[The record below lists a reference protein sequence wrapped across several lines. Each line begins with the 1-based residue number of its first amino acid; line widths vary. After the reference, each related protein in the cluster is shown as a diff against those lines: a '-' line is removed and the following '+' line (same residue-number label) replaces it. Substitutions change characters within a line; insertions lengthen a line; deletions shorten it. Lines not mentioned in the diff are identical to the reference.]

1 MMALKDQITDDM
13 KKYMR
18 EKNTVAL
25 GAIRML
31 RSEIKN
37 VEIDGGKELDDAGVQ
52 KVIATAIKKRKDA
65 AEQYKGADRPEL
77 AEKELHE
84 AEFLSIYMPEQMG
97 EAEVKAAVA
106 EACEGVDTSDK
117 KMFGKVMQAVMAK
130 TGGRADGKLVNQLV
144 KEAFD
149 GNN

>member
-1 MMALKDQITDDM
+1 MSLKDQITADM
-13 KKYMR
+13 KTYM
-18 EKNTVAL
+18 KDKSTLALSTV
-25 GAIRML
+25 RML

-37 VEIDGGKELDDAGVQ
+37 VEIDTKVELDDAAVQ

-65 AEQYKGADRPEL
+65 ADQYNGANRPEL
-77 AEKELHE
+77 AEKEL
-84 AEFLSIYMPEQMG
+84 A
-97 EAEVKAAVA
+97 EAEVLMKYMPQQLSEDEVKNIVT

-117 KMFGKVMQAVMAK
+117 KNFGKVMQAVMAK
-130 TGGRADGKLVNQLV
+130 SQGRADGKIVNQLV

>member
-1 MMALKDQITDDM
+1 MSLKDQITEDM
-13 KKYMR
+13 KTYMK

-25 GAIRML
+25 GAVRML
-31 RSEIKN
+31 RAEIKN
-37 VEIDGGKELDDAGVQ
+37 AEIDSRSELDDEGVQ

-65 AEQYKGADRPEL
+65 ADQYNGANRPEL
-77 AEKELHE
+77 AEKEMAE
-84 AEFLSIYMPEQMG
+84 ADILMKYMPQQLSED
-97 EAEVKAAVA
+97 EVKAIVT

-117 KMFGKVMQAVMAK
+117 KNFGKVMQAVMAK
-130 TGGRADGKLVNQLV
+130 AQGRADGKIVNQLV